1 MKNLEKE
8 KGHIGEV
15 VVDLSGG
22 GRGRG
27 GWIFVF
33 TQRGRDPWEEAV
45 GEKEK
50 VKITQEEAKVELEP

>member
-1 MKNLEKE
+1 MSATTFERENWGFCVKCENLEKE

-27 GWIFVF
+27 G
-33 TQRGRDPWEEAV
+33 
-45 GEKEK
+45 
-50 VKITQEEAKVELEP
+50 